1 MILVPFFSASHSYA
15 AAETYTKGLLDGKPI
30 DWVNFRGGA
39 PTGTQ
44 TSLVTDG
51 NLENYVVLDP
61 YVLSYTFPGAVDAEN
76 IKIRYRV
83 DGGLDNALVVT
94 VVYADGSTNLVRLV
108 GSTVTDGVIPL
119 SKPLKKFTL
128 SKSNGFNRYIYEL
141 NVFGTPDTT
150 PPAAPTGFN
159 GTAGDSTVTLNFG
172 RNTET
177 DFSHYVL
184 YTDGVPKKYLDAEV
198 DLEKTNS
205 RKILLT
211 GLDNGKKYTFYLTAV
226 DADGNESVRAGPIIL
241 TPRLPDTIPPAV
253 PTLSGQAGNESVE
266 LQWTPGKEDDL
277 AGYMIYQNGTTLR
290 KLGVDNRLKITRL
303 QNNKTYSYE
312 VSAFDTSGNESAR
325 SNMVSVTPKNPVTE
339 TEQEAKDGYLL
350 VTWTETEGATGYKIY
365 LNGRLVDTVGPG
377 IREYRI
383 TRAMGYNPANLVN
396 KGEARAIF
404 KDGSEGGSSNPNT
417 PPGGGFLDNPLSFI
431 GIPEMLKTSISF
443 LTMYAPF
450 ILIALAAVFSPV
462 LYELLVRLI
471 AWLSKK
477 NLKGS

>member
-1 MILVPFFSASHSYA
+1 MILVPFFSASHSHA
-15 AAETYTKGLLDGKPI
+15 AADYSKGLLDGKPI
-30 DWVNFRGGA
+30 NFLDYRSGA
-39 PTGTQ
+39 VMGT
-44 TSLVTDG
+44 TNVVTDG
-51 NLENYVVLDP
+51 NLDNYVL
-61 YVLSYTFPGAVDAEN
+61 LSPNILGYTFPGAVDAQYL
-76 IKIRYRV
+76 KVRYRV
-83 DGGLDNALVVT
+83 DGGADNDLIVFIY
-94 VVYADGSTNLVRLV
+94 YADGSNNMFRLY
-108 GSTVTDGVIPL
+108 GNAITDGVVKL
-119 SKPLKKFTL
+119 AKPIKSFRL
-128 SKSNGFNRYIYEL
+128 SKSNGFNRYVYEL

-150 PPAAPTGFN
+150 PPAVPTGFT
-159 GTAGDSTVTLNFG
+159 GTAGDSTVTLSFD

-184 YTDGVPKKYLDAEV
+184 YTDGVPRKYLDAEV
-198 DLEKTNS
+198 DLEKNNS
-205 RKILLT
+205 RKILLN
-211 GLDNGKKYTFYLTAV
+211 GLKNGTKYTFYLTAV
-226 DADGNESVRAGPIIL
+226 DADVNESARAGPIIL

-303 QNNKTYSYE
+303 QNNKIYSYE

-365 LNGRLVDTVGPG
+365 LNGRLIDTVGPG
-377 IREYRI
+377 VREYRI

-443 LTMYAPF
+443 LMMYAPF
-450 ILIALAAVFSPV
+450 ILIALAVVFSPV